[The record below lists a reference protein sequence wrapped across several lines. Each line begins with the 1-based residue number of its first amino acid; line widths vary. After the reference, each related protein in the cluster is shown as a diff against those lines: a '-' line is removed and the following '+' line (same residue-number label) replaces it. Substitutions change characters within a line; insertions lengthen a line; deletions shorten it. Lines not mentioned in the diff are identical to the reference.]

1 MEPTPNV
8 TINYKSLSDQHE
20 KVLDNVLSGMLRWKC
35 WTSVYKTCSSKE
47 SARNSVRELLKRES
61 SQLYMSEKITERESF
76 VSEDNQLTNN
86 GICAELAWSIKQSKT
101 IAKQCYS
108 MDDITNASKMMSIHA
123 QSVEKYAKFTGLGI
137 YNPSVI
143 PKDKSNKSVASQSQL
158 SRIEEGNSNSN
169 GVKNSSNGVN
179 NSITGTQP
187 TSYDFI
193 KDITAQIVDE

>member
-1 MEPTPNV
+1 
-8 TINYKSLSDQHE
+8 
-20 KVLDNVLSGMLRWKC
+20 
-35 WTSVYKTCSSKE
+35 
-47 SARNSVRELLKRES
+47 
-61 SQLYMSEKITERESF
+61 
-76 VSEDNQLTNN
+76 
-86 GICAELAWSIKQSKT
+86 
-101 IAKQCYS
+101 

-169 GVKNSSNGVN
+169 GVKNS
-179 NSITGTQP
+179 ITGTQP